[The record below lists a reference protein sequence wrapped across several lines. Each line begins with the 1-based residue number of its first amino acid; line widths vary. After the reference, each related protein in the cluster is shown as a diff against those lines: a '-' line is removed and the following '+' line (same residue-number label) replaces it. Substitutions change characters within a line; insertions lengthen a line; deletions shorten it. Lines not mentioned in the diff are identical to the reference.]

1 MEWIL
6 VGFEMFQPQLVGQ
19 SLNQDFWYLLK
30 TYSLTVTNRSKKCI
44 LSLDRI
50 KCKSKRIFQ
59 PFDSESLMGN
69 QKNKVRKI
77 IRSFDFKW
85 FTLEWIV
92 LSFYY
97 SHYANPICVD
107 CYECRQIQC
116 WHAELLGL
124 FCFFLSTIL
133 TFLYF
138 LSLLQSISNVF
149 PWIRCFWN

>member
-1 MEWIL
+1 
-6 VGFEMFQPQLVGQ
+6 MFQPQLVGQ

-30 TYSLTVTNRSKKCI
+30 TYSLTVTNQSQKFTS
-44 LSLDRI
+44 SLDRI

-116 WHAELLGL
+116 WYVDFHR
-124 FCFFLSTIL
+124 F
-133 TFLYF
+133 TFVFSLYF
-138 LSLLQSISNVF
+138 DISIFFVAASVKF
-149 PWIRCFWN
+149 